1 MNTLQQSQV
10 DFIEDP
16 LSMQRQWVETKA
28 AVSNCIRITPLD
40 VCVVLR
46 CP

>member
-16 LSMQRQWVETKA
+16 LSMKRQWVETKA
-28 AVSNCIRITPLD
+28 AVSNCIRIAPLD
-40 VCVVLR
+40 DCVVLR